1 MSKNGFIFTF
11 LQIYARGKKYDL
23 RKGGVEKYD
32 LRKGGVENMI
42 SEREGCKKYDFQCN
56 IYCRPLSRLQQ
67 LDIFCFIQPQK

>member
-56 IYCRPLSRLQQ
+56 I
-67 LDIFCFIQPQK
+67 